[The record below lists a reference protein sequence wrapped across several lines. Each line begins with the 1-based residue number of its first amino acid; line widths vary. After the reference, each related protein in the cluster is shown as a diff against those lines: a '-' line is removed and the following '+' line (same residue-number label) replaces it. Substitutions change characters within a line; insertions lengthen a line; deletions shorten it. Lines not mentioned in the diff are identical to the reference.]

1 MKDNNRIILQ
11 DGFLDLKLNEIITT
25 FRQKYSAEY
34 SVVFK
39 IKSFLDEAQDCFI
52 GKTVSKQDMFLS
64 ASIMELNKL
73 FQSAVLLFERGLP
86 SSANIIVRSI
96 LELSFK
102 IIELIK
108 NENFLQEMIMDA
120 NLKTLKTLN
129 DIKNNKLYDVVPPD
143 LVEQLL
149 EDCQQKK
156 SQNSNVNIGASN
168 LADRNGLKKE
178 YILYRTYCDYTHQ
191 SLSAIYENID
201 ITPQGVTLDGDLRLT
216 NFSESLALL
225 ISITMISFPYITQH
239 SLIDEKIK
247 DQSVLLWEEFVEV
260 FNQK

>member
-1 MKDNNRIILQ
+1 MKNNHRITLQ
-11 DGFLDLKLNEIITT
+11 DGFLDLKLNTIITA
-25 FRQKYSAEY
+25 FRQEHNAEY
-34 SVVFK
+34 AVVFK
-39 IKSFLDEAQDCFI
+39 VKSFLDEAQDCFV
-52 GKTVSKQDMFLS
+52 GKKVSKQDMFLS
-64 ASIMELNKL
+64 ASIVELNKL
-73 FQSAVLLFERGLP
+73 FQSAVVLFERGLP

-108 NENFLQEMIMDA
+108 NENFLQEMIMDS

-129 DIKNNKLYDVVPPD
+129 DIKNNKLYNVVPSD
-143 LVEQLL
+143 LVEELL
-149 EDCQQKK
+149 EDCRRKK
-156 SQNSNVNIGASN
+156 TQSCNVNIGASA

-191 SLSAIYENID
+191 SLSAINEIID
-201 ITPQGVTLDGDLRLT
+201 ITSQGVTLDGDIKLT

-225 ISITMISFPYITQH
+225 ISITMISFPYFAQH

-247 DQSVLLWEEFVEV
+247 DQFVLLRENFGEV
-260 FNQK
+260 FEQK